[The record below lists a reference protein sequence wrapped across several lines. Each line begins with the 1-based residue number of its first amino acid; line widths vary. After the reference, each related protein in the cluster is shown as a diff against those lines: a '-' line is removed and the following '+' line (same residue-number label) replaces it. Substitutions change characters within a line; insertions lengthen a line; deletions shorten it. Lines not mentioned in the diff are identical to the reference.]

1 MRELARSILFNLT
14 LNTWI
19 ESLSKE
25 QIKDFVNVNMASGF
39 LDLNFKIINLSKVLL
54 LSYLEKDTI
63 CFLML
68 HLLKEKR
75 KELCPSL

>member
-1 MRELARSILFNLT
+1 MNR
-14 LNTWI
+14 
-19 ESLSKE
+19 
-25 QIKDFVNVNMASGF
+25 ASGF

-54 LSYLEKDTI
+54 PSYLEKDTV